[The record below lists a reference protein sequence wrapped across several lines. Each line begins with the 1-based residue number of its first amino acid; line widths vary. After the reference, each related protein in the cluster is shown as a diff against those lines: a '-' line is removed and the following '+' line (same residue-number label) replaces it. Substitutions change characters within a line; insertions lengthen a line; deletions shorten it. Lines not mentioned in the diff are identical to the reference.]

1 RSRVGDVVADESV
14 VPLEYAVNPRRGLRD
29 GFVQSFAQFH
39 LDRLERRSSGGASL
53 PACRR
58 PYPPDGR
65 GLVPG
70 IQYPRAAGY
79 EMVGIVDAIGTNV
92 SGCTAGHRVGA
103 RAETLSPA
111 RARPPLCIISEGTKA
126 PLLTL
131 ARTASSQGK

>member
-1 RSRVGDVVADESV
+1 MPVKQKGEVVAGGGEDKWLLRVVARDGEV
-14 VPLEYAVNPRRGLRD
+14 VQVPLEYAVNPRRGLRD
-29 GFVQSFAQFH
+29 GFVQSFEQFH

-70 IQYPRAAGY
+70 IQYPRVAGD
-79 EMVGIVDAIGTNV
+79 EMVGIVNAIGSNV

-111 RARPPLCIISEGTKA
+111 RLRPSLVHHF
-126 PLLTL
+126 
-131 ARTASSQGK
+131 

>member
-1 RSRVGDVVADESV
+1 MGSC
-14 VPLEYAVNPRRGLRD
+14 N
-29 GFVQSFAQFH
+29 
-39 LDRLERRSSGGASL
+39 RLRSSILIAWSVARL
-53 PACRR
+53 AEPAFHCRR

-70 IQYPRAAGY
+70 IQYPRVAGY

-111 RARPPLCIISEGTKA
+111 RLRPSLCIISEVTKA
-126 PLLTL
+126 SPLDTRENGLIS
-131 ARTASSQGK
+131 AQVRVIAPI